1 MSKKYKDAM
10 DKIIASDELKSR
22 VLTAAAEKIA
32 DSEKSH
38 IKRVRKIYIKRA
50 IGYAACFAVCI
61 TSVMLYRNFR
71 TDNVSVPPEP
81 IYTQTPITPDTTA
94 APAVPEGESAVMPA
108 AGQGENSVKS
118 AAPGKSTPSG
128 GNSSASGKGTPSGGN
143 SATSGKGTPSGGNS
157 ANAETPAAMP
167 SPPQTD
173 APGQNGQ
180 SPAASAPETGGKA
193 DTPDVKADAPAAT
206 PDIGDDLESSLPP
219 DSVCGGNPFAEAAS
233 LDELYKD
240 AGYAFKMPYSLPEGY
255 SLSGCALI
263 DGTLVQITYDNGADT
278 ILYRTEK
285 SSEDISSDYN
295 TYPNTVT
302 VDVNGITADARGF
315 SGKYYSTVWQEG
327 ESSYAIGSTGG
338 LAEEDVKNIIAGI
351 DYYKKGE

>member
-32 DSEKSH
+32 DGEKSN

-94 APAVPEGESAVMPA
+94 DPAVPEGESAVMPA
-108 AGQGENSVKS
+108 AGQGESSVK
-118 AAPGKSTPSG
+118 AAVPPG
-128 GNSSASGKGTPSGGN
+128 GNSAASGKGTQPGGN
-143 SATSGKGTPSGGNS
+143 SAK
-157 ANAETPAAMP
+157 AETPAAVP

-180 SPAASAPETGGKA
+180 SPAASVPETGGKS
-193 DTPDVKADAPAAT
+193 DTPDVKADTPAAT
-206 PDIGDDLESSLPP
+206 PDGDLESSLPP
-219 DSVCGGNPFAEAAS
+219 DSVCGGNPFAESAS

-263 DGTLVQITYDNGADT
+263 DGTLVQITYDNGTDT

-285 SSEDISSDYN
+285 SSEDISGDYN

>member
-10 DKIIASDELKSR
+10 DKIIASDEIKSR

-157 ANAETPAAMP
+157 AKAETPAATP
-167 SPPQTD
+167 SQTQTD

-193 DTPDVKADAPAAT
+193 DTPDVKADTPTAT
-206 PDIGDDLESSLPP
+206 PDGDLESSLPP
-219 DSVCGGNPFAEAAS
+219 DGVCGGNPFAESAS

-263 DGTLVQITYDNGADT
+263 DGTLVQITYDNGTDT

-285 SSEDISSDYN
+285 SSEDISGDYN

-302 VDVNGITADARGF
+302 VDINGITADARGY

>member
-32 DSEKSH
+32 DGEKSN

-71 TDNVSVPPEP
+71 TDNVSTPEP

-94 APAVPEGESAVMPA
+94 APAAPEGESAVMPA
-108 AGQGENSVKS
+108 AGQGESSVKAAAPSGWS
-118 AAPGKSTPSG
+118 AAAAGKD
-128 GNSSASGKGTPSGGN
+128 TPSGGN
-143 SATSGKGTPSGGNS
+143 SAK
-157 ANAETPAAMP
+157 AETPAATP
-167 SPPQTD
+167 SQTQTD

-180 SPAASAPETGGKA
+180 SPAASAPSADSKS
-193 DTPDVKADAPAAT
+193 DTPDVKADTPAAT
-206 PDIGDDLESSLPP
+206 PDIGDNLESSLPP
-219 DSVCGGNPFAEAAS
+219 DGVCGGNPFAESAS

-240 AGYAFKMPYSLPEGY
+240 AGYDFKMPYSLPEGY

-278 ILYRTEK
+278 ILYRTKK
-285 SSEDISSDYN
+285 SSEDISGDYN

-302 VDVNGITADARGF
+302 VDVNGVTADARGY